1 MLPPSWETIP
11 IPALPAPVTF
21 RSWNTTSRKSPQDS
35 TPNCSALFSVDRIVE
50 SCTRMCS
57 LTKVRPRAKSL
68 LNDSASSCAS
78 MRELV
83 TSTFAV
89 LMRLTPSRDL
99 VASTLTL
106 SRSTPSQPF
115 ISTAKCPP
123 LRKVIPR
130 RVTLAGRYRIG
141 GLQRRA
147 VQRAGA
153 GDRHVADPVAPQQRV
168 VEVAVPVVLV
178 LGERVGLGGVHAAGG
193 RADRRA
199 RVELQGDVAFQVDGA
214 GLVSA
219 GGEPDHPA
227 AGAAGG
233 RVDRPVDRVVV
244 QGGPVAG
251 GAEVAHVEGT
261 RGGVGQSRHEHGGG
275 DDGRHGG
282 RGEQRAAVV
291 HRAVLPGL
299 DRRRPA
305 PATERS
311 TSHGRDIEVD
321 ENLRSSSGT
330 GQGRLPPG
338 EGPATAVRRAVES
351 SEIIQA

>member
-115 ISTAKCPP
+115 MSTAKCPP

-130 RVTLAGRYRIG
+130 RVTLAHR
-141 GLQRRA
+141 
-147 VQRAGA
+147 VS
-153 GDRHVADPVAPQQRV
+153 DRFLSPWP
-168 VEVAVPVVLV
+168 
-178 LGERVGLGGVHAAGG
+178 
-193 RADRRA
+193 
-199 RVELQGDVAFQVDGA
+199 
-214 GLVSA
+214 
-219 GGEPDHPA
+219 
-227 AGAAGG
+227 AGAACG